1 MQHGKH
7 IGKVVLSRSDHAI
20 LPIPAEDEPVTFRA
34 DSSYLITGGLGG
46 FGLAVARWMAER
58 GAGTLILMGRR
69 GALAPGAGKAV
80 GELEQLGA
88 RVVVRAGDVSS
99 EADVALL
106 LAAIDRDLPPLR
118 GVIHAAMVLED
129 ALLTNLDRD
138 RINRVLAAKVTGTWN
153 LHTHTAGRQLDL
165 FVMFSSLSSV
175 FGHAGQGNY
184 AAANA
189 FLDAMA
195 WHRRARGLPALAVN
209 WGYLGEVG
217 YLAQRTELGQ
227 RLERQGV
234 LSFTVPQALLLLE
247 KAIQRQHVQVSVMR
261 VEWSRF
267 SGLGVTGRVSP
278 RFAHLCCRADERDEQ
293 ARNGALP
300 GRAAI
305 MAAVPE
311 DRSRLLATLLGDKV
325 ARVLGTTA
333 DRLDV
338 ERPLLELG
346 VDSLMA
352 VELRNW
358 LEGELQVDLPIVD
371 LMRSPCLS
379 RLAEVLARRAR
390 DGRRASGTRSRQERH
405 GAPDCERS

>member
-1 MQHGKH
+1 MLRDIFRRVNAGELKPLPHRAWPITEAVDAFRQMQHGKH

-234 LSFTVPQALLLLE
+234 LSFTVPQALLASGKSHSAAARAGKRDARGVVALQWPGSDGPGI
-247 KAIQRQHVQVSVMR
+247 AAVRASV
-261 VEWSRF
+261 
-267 SGLGVTGRVSP
+267 
-278 RFAHLCCRADERDEQ
+278 
-293 ARNGALP
+293 LP
-300 GRAAI
+300 G
-305 MAAVPE
+305 
-311 DRSRLLATLLGDKV
+311 
-325 ARVLGTTA
+325 
-333 DRLDV
+333 
-338 ERPLLELG
+338 
-346 VDSLMA
+346 
-352 VELRNW
+352 
-358 LEGELQVDLPIVD
+358 
-371 LMRSPCLS
+371 
-379 RLAEVLARRAR
+379 
-390 DGRRASGTRSRQERH
+390 
-405 GAPDCERS
+405 